1 MITFAAV
8 GDVGPES
15 ADVDAL
21 FAGVAPAIRSAD
33 LAFCQLEMNLTERG
47 QRVPQV
53 RHTSRTHPDAAH
65 AIRRAGF
72 GVVSWASNHALD
84 WGYEGFFD
92 TVHALEA
99 AGITVV
105 GVGAD
110 LAQARRIRVVDIRGV
125 RVAVLAYC
133 SILPADYWATER
145 RAGVAPLRALTHCEP
160 IEPDQ
165 PGTPVRIRTF
175 AHPDDLRGL
184 LDDVAQ
190 ARAAALPAQ
199 VKFRTGATPTWP
211 WPTEREL
218 AEFITGAV
226 SRGLPFKLTG
236 GLHHL
241 LRADHD
247 GGRPEHGLLNVL
259 LATQRAVTEPN
270 RVDEVES
277 VLAERD
283 PLAVVPVLERWKPAQ
298 IEAVRSAFTAYGC
311 CGVTDP
317 LTELDAMG
325 LLPADLAT
333 DLPHPDE
340 R

>member
-1 MITFAAV
+1 METTGTGPKVSPPGAPVDRSSLTIVPSSTPSFSASRALNPTLLLHLIDDAAV
-8 GDVGPES
+8 FPPGNAPLRRAVAEHRRHRSSSYAAAIGPLLVPV
-15 ADVDAL
+15 ADA
-21 FAGVAPAIRSAD
+21 ATIAD
-33 LAFCQLEMNLTERG
+33 LAADRSL
-47 QRVPQV
+47 
-53 RHTSRTHPDAAH
+53 A
-65 AIRRAGF
+65 
-72 GVVSWASNHALD
+72 
-84 WGYEGFFD
+84 
-92 TVHALEA
+92 
-99 AGITVV
+99 V
-105 GVGAD
+105 G
-110 LAQARRIRVVDIRGV
+110 LIAR
-125 RVAVLAYC
+125 
-133 SILPADYWATER
+133 
-145 RAGVAPLRALTHCEP
+145 
-160 IEPDQ
+160 
-165 PGTPVRIRTF
+165 PGTPRQVIEEGVALLRVDPTVRVSGLELGWVPQWRAFDVAGIPLTLEVPRG
-175 AHPDDLRGL
+175 PDHDRA

-199 VKFRTGATPTWP
+199 VKFRTGATPTLP

>member
-1 MITFAAV
+1 MPSSTPSFSASRALNPTLLLHLIDDAAV
-8 GDVGPES
+8 FPPGNAPLRRAVAEHRRHRSSSYAAAIGPLLVPV
-15 ADVDAL
+15 ADA
-21 FAGVAPAIRSAD
+21 ATIAD
-33 LAFCQLEMNLTERG
+33 LAADRSL
-47 QRVPQV
+47 
-53 RHTSRTHPDAAH
+53 A
-65 AIRRAGF
+65 
-72 GVVSWASNHALD
+72 
-84 WGYEGFFD
+84 
-92 TVHALEA
+92 
-99 AGITVV
+99 V
-105 GVGAD
+105 G
-110 LAQARRIRVVDIRGV
+110 LIAR
-125 RVAVLAYC
+125 
-133 SILPADYWATER
+133 
-145 RAGVAPLRALTHCEP
+145 
-160 IEPDQ
+160 
-165 PGTPVRIRTF
+165 PGTPRQVIEEGVALLRVDPTVRVSGLELGWVPQWRAFDVAGIPLTLEVPRG
-175 AHPDDLRGL
+175 PDHDRA

-247 GGRPEHGLLNVL
+247 SRRPEHGLLNVL
-259 LATQRAVTEPN
+259 LATQRAVTEPD